1 MIRQE
6 IQNTLYQF
14 KRVHKKQIAPK
25 MPLLSPEMEEHIK
38 RKNLK
43 KMTNTELRS
52 LLKNIIKQIDHYQ
65 QSRVKPHAGLL
76 KFKDS
81 LSLLIIR

>member
-6 IQNTLYQF
+6 IQSTLNLF

-25 MPLLSPEMEEHIK
+25 TPLLSPKMEASIK

-43 KMTNTELRS
+43 RMTDLELKR
-52 LLKNIIKQIDHYQ
+52 LLKTLIKEIDLYQ
-65 QSRVKPHAGLL
+65 NNREKPHAGLL

-81 LSLLIIR
+81 LNSLIIN

>member
-6 IQNTLYQF
+6 IHNTLYQF

-25 MPLLSPEMEEHIK
+25 MPLLSPEMEENIK

-43 KMTNTELRS
+43 KMTDRELKR
-52 LLKNIIKQIDHYQ
+52 LLKALIKEIDLYQ
-65 QSRVKPHAGLL
+65 NNRDKPHAGLL

-81 LSLLIIR
+81 LTSLIPN

>member
-6 IQNTLYQF
+6 VQNTLYQF

-25 MPLLSPEMEEHIK
+25 SALLSPELDEQIK

-43 KMTNTELRS
+43 KMSDNELKR
-52 LLKNIIKQIDHYQ
+52 LLKTLLKEIDSYQ
-65 QSRVKPHAGLL
+65 QNRDKPHAGLL
-76 KFKDS
+76 KFKD
-81 LSLLIIR
+81 LLASYIMN